1 MIIGKILN
9 NNVVI
14 STNDAG
20 QEVIYMGR
28 GIAFKKKVGDPVDE
42 VLIKKGT
49 AQLQPFLMHQSC
61 FLCCPMRRSFIAVPN
76 VP

>member
-28 GIAFKKKVGDPVDE
+28 GIAFKKKSAIQWMKP
-42 VLIKKGT
+42 LSKKN
-49 AQLQPFLMHQSC
+49 
-61 FLCCPMRRSFIAVPN
+61 LC
-76 VP
+76 